1 VSLQLSSQF
10 SRSRLSQEL
19 EQALRSIVKTREFR
33 KGETLYRHGSIADG
47 LFVVETGAVQVL
59 LPTGDHHTQ
68 VLEVVGTGAILGL
81 SETMSGD
88 NYRVTAN
95 AEELTTTSFIDRI
108 EFLEFLDGHPEFCM
122 QIVRLLSENLHGLY
136 HKFRSVSA
144 HPGRPRR
151 RRLNEA

>member
-1 VSLQLSSQF
+1 VSSQF

-33 KGETLYRHGSIADG
+33 KGETLYTHGTIAAG
-47 LFVVETGAVQVL
+47 LFVIETGAVQVL
-59 LPTGDHHTQ
+59 LPTGDHQIQ
-68 VLEVVGTGAILGL
+68 VLEVVRAGAILGL

-95 AEELTTTSFIDRI
+95 AEELTTTSFIDRV
-108 EFLEFLDGHPEFCM
+108 EFLEFLDRQPDFCM

-136 HKFRSVSA
+136 HKFRRVSA

-151 RRLNEA
+151 RRINEA

>member
-1 VSLQLSSQF
+1 MSSQF
-10 SRSRLSQEL
+10 SGPRLSQEL
-19 EQALRSIVKTREFR
+19 EQALRSIVRVREFR
-33 KGETLYRHGSIADG
+33 KGETLYTHGTVADG
-47 LFVVETGAVQVL
+47 LFLVETGAVQVL
-59 LPTGDHHTQ
+59 LPTREQRLQ
-68 VLEVVGTGAILGL
+68 VLEVVGAGAILGL

-95 AEELTTTSFIDRI
+95 AEDLTKTSFIDRTK
-108 EFLEFLDGHPEFCM
+108 FLEFLDVHPEFCM

-151 RRLNEA
+151 RRLEEA

>member
-1 VSLQLSSQF
+1 MSSQLSSQF

-19 EQALRSIVKTREFR
+19 EEALRSIVKTREFR
-33 KGETLYRHGSIADG
+33 KGETLYTHGTRAEG

-59 LPTGDHHTQ
+59 LPTGDHHIQ
-68 VLEVVGTGAILGL
+68 VLEVVGAGAILGL

-88 NYRVTAN
+88 SYRVTTN
-95 AEELTTTSFIDRI
+95 AEALVTTSFIDRA
-108 EFLEFLDGHPEFCM
+108 EFLAFLDGHPEFCM